1 VTSSR
6 ILLAAG
12 TVAAALAS
20 VGPVVAHGSNGAAAL
35 RLEPG
40 TTVDV
45 VVPAA
50 ARVLR
55 GTVSGSPALARRSH
69 VTVIRAYDGATVFTG
84 SLATLRT
91 LPVKA
96 GTKLVVRVDRPA
108 GFGGLRASAALSW
121 S

>member
-40 TTVDV
+40 TKVEV

-50 ARVLR
+50 AQLLR
-55 GTVSGSPALARRSH
+55 GKVSGSPALAKRTH
-69 VTVIRAYDGATVFTG
+69 VTVVRASDGATVFTG
-84 SLATLRT
+84 SLATLRS
-91 LPVKA
+91 LGVKP
-96 GTKLVVRVDRPA
+96 GTRLVVRVDRPA
-108 GFGGLRASAALSW
+108 GFAGLRAASALSW

>member
-6 ILLAAG
+6 ILVAAG

-40 TTVDV
+40 TKVDV

-50 ARVLR
+50 AKLLR
-55 GTVSGSPALARRSH
+55 GKVWGSPALAERSH
-69 VTVIRAYDGATVFTG
+69 VTVVRAADGATVFTG

-91 LPVKA
+91 LRVKA
-96 GTKLVVRVDRPA
+96 GTKLVVRVDRPD
-108 GFGGLRASAALSW
+108 GFAGLRASTAISW